1 MKKLSLFSL
10 FVLLIIL
17 SMLPACSNLPM
28 QGEDVTPPQTSGWIY
43 LYGEAH
49 GIKKILDKEFELWH
63 SYYHEQNMRHLFIEY
78 SYYTAEFLN
87 LWMQS
92 ETDDILD
99 EIYMDWK
106 NTASYNQDVKD
117 FFRRIK
123 AECPETIFHGTDV
136 GHQYHSTGKR
146 FLKYLE
152 DNSLQ
157 ESEQYSLTK
166 EAIEQ
171 GKHYYARS
179 DDAYRENK
187 MVENFKREYDKLKGE
202 SIMGIYGSAHT
213 GLNATAFGTK
223 NVPCMANQLKEYYGE
238 MIYSEDLSYLAKVIE
253 PLRTDR
259 ITVHDKEYEASYF
272 GKQDLTGFKDYASR
286 EFWRLENAYEDFR
299 NNPKTGDV
307 LPYNEY
313 PMLVEDGQVFVIDY
327 TKIDGS
333 YYRTYYRSD
342 GYIWNNMPSTEEF
355 RLK

>member
-1 MKKLSLFSL
+1 
-10 FVLLIIL
+10 
-17 SMLPACSNLPM
+17 
-28 QGEDVTPPQTSGWIY
+28 
-43 LYGEAH
+43 
-49 GIKKILDKEFELWH
+49 
-63 SYYHEQNMRHLFIEY
+63 
-78 SYYTAEFLN
+78 
-87 LWMQS
+87 
-92 ETDDILD
+92 
-99 EIYMDWK
+99 
-106 NTASYNQDVKD
+106 
-117 FFRRIK
+117 
-123 AECPETIFHGTDV
+123 
-136 GHQYHSTGKR
+136 
-146 FLKYLE
+146 
-152 DNSLQ
+152 
-157 ESEQYSLTK
+157 
-166 EAIEQ
+166 
-171 GKHYYARS
+171 
-179 DDAYRENK
+179 
-187 MVENFKREYDKLKGE
+187 
-202 SIMGIYGSAHT
+202 
-213 GLNATAFGTK
+213 
-223 NVPCMANQLKEYYGE
+223 MANQLKEYYGE